1 MDGKGLIVQT
11 NQPIIT
17 TSIFRFDRIL
27 DDHSLFNYK
36 PVHYRLHPT
45 EKPFCL
51 CTLNSNIKKKKKCA
65 SCEAKCRRHQHVI
78 WPVLFRERD
87 ITKRV
92 LALQTGRVLERR
104 SNQSKGDH
112 YLRYH
117 LTNQLNL
124 SDEGKPDTFLAVL
137 AVVSYCKR
145 LLTDTPL
152 GKACIHLVGQR
163 IVDQLQRICI
173 RDTRVLPL
181 SFSFFASDCVCFVC

>member
-1 MDGKGLIVQT
+1 M
-11 NQPIIT
+11 
-17 TSIFRFDRIL
+17 
-27 DDHSLFNYK
+27 
-36 PVHYRLHPT
+36 
-45 EKPFCL
+45 
-51 CTLNSNIKKKKKCA
+51 
-65 SCEAKCRRHQHVI
+65 I

-181 SFSFFASDCVCFVC
+181 SFFFSLLVTVSALYVDVFVYTPICMCFPSCFPDPSQSLYFSTNASTCVH

>member
-1 MDGKGLIVQT
+1 M
-11 NQPIIT
+11 
-17 TSIFRFDRIL
+17 
-27 DDHSLFNYK
+27 
-36 PVHYRLHPT
+36 
-45 EKPFCL
+45 
-51 CTLNSNIKKKKKCA
+51 
-65 SCEAKCRRHQHVI
+65 I
-78 WPVLFRERD
+78 WPVFFRERD

-92 LALQTGRVLERR
+92 LALQTDRVLERR

-181 SFSFFASDCVCFVC
+181 SFFFFASDCVCFVC